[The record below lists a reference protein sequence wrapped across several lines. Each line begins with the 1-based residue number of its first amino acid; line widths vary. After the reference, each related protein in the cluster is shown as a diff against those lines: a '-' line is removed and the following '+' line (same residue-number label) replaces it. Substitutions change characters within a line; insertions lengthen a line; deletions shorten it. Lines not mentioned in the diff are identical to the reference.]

1 MQNTNEQTY
10 ADSKLTELFRS
21 YFIYHKAHPDEPL
34 NDETEITLAFYAA
47 LSGLDNKYSSKE
59 FILSIKSD
67 FDIISR
73 VLEKIANQAH
83 KDIRSKEGI
92 SDKYSITDT
101 YYTVPEI
108 EARWAISGT
117 AVRKAIT
124 KKRLRAK
131 EASRKRNKYLI
142 LKEDFENYAAE
153 NRIRQRENKSLL

>member
-1 MQNTNEQTY
+1 MEKTNEKTH
-10 ADSKLTELFRS
+10 ADSRLTELFGS
-21 YFIYHKAHPDEPL
+21 YFIYHKAHLDEPL
-34 NDETEITLAFYAA
+34 NDETEITMAFYAA
-47 LSGLDNKYSSKE
+47 LSGLDTKYSSKE

-92 SDKYSITDT
+92 RDKHSISET

-117 AVRKAIT
+117 AVRKAIAEQ
-124 KKRLRAK
+124 RLRAK
-131 EASRKRNKYLI
+131 ENSGRKNKYLI
-142 LKEDFENYAAE
+142 LKADFENYATN
-153 NRIRQRENKSLL
+153 NRIKLREYK

>member
-1 MQNTNEQTY
+1 MEKTNEKTY
-10 ADSKLTELFRS
+10 ADSKLTELFGS

-34 NDETEITLAFYAA
+34 NDETEITMAFYAA
-47 LSGLDNKYSSKE
+47 LSGLDTKYSSKE

-92 SDKYSITDT
+92 RDKHSISET

-117 AVRKAIT
+117 AVRKAIAEQ
-124 KKRLRAK
+124 RLRAK
-131 EASRKRNKYLI
+131 ENSGRKNKYLI
-142 LKEDFENYAAE
+142 LKADFENYATN
-153 NRIRQRENKSLL
+153 NRIKLREYK